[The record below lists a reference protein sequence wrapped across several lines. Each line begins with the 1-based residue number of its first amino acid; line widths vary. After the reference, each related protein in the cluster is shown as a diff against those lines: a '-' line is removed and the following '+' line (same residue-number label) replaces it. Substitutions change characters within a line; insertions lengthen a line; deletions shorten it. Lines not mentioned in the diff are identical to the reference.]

1 MASITK
7 RGKTYQYT
15 VSRYTNGK
23 YDPIRKGGFKSKKE
37 AEVAALEVELQTKK
51 NRTVIVKDK
60 SFAMLFKEWINTY
73 KNDIQDKTK
82 RRYIA
87 HQKLVEEYFKDMPVQ
102 AISKSDYQQFLNK
115 YADKH
120 AKESTRK
127 LNTNIRACIKSAVE
141 DGYIQKDFTNNAVI
155 YGKVAAKKEEDK
167 YIEYEEAKKLYKYLI
182 EEDKTYISHYLIL
195 LGLVSGMRFGE
206 LAGLTRNDFDFEENT
221 ITVTKSWNDEE
232 NRLGDTKNEQSKRTL
247 LIDMRVMD
255 KFQEW
260 FSSTDERELIFS
272 DPLEYYGVITNAAVN
287 KAFKKILKQL
297 GIKQITMHGLRHTH
311 GSMLLADG
319 ASVAYVS
326 ERLGHADIQTTNNIY
341 SHVLK
346 KLRAKED
353 RRAIHLF
360 DDALE

>member
-1 MASITK
+1 
-7 RGKTYQYT
+7 
-15 VSRYTNGK
+15 
-23 YDPIRKGGFKSKKE
+23 
-37 AEVAALEVELQTKK
+37 
-51 NRTVIVKDK
+51 
-60 SFAMLFKEWINTY
+60 
-73 KNDIQDKTK
+73 
-82 RRYIA
+82 
-87 HQKLVEEYFKDMPVQ
+87 
-102 AISKSDYQQFLNK
+102 
-115 YADKH
+115 
-120 AKESTRK
+120 
-127 LNTNIRACIKSAVE
+127 
-141 DGYIQKDFTNNAVI
+141 
-155 YGKVAAKKEEDK
+155 
-167 YIEYEEAKKLYKYLI
+167 
-182 EEDKTYISHYLIL
+182 
-195 LGLVSGMRFGE
+195 MRFAAAEQKGYFW
-206 LAGLTRNDFDFEENT
+206 LKFSYK
-221 ITVTKSWNDEE
+221 KSWNDEE

>member
-15 VSRYTNGK
+15 ISHYTNGK
-23 YDPIRKGGFKSKKE
+23 YTPIRKGGFLTKTEAKS
-37 AEVAALEVELQTKK
+37 AALEVELQVKK
-51 NRTVIVKDK
+51 RKTVIVKDK
-60 SFAMLFKEWINTY
+60 SFSKLFKEWIDTY

-82 RRYIA
+82 RRYNA
-87 HQKLVEEYFKDMPVQ
+87 HQKLVEEHFNNKPIQ
-102 AISKSDYQQFLNK
+102 NITKTDYQKFLNK

-127 LNTNIRACIKSAVE
+127 LNTNIRACVKYAINE
-141 DGYIQKDFTNNAVI
+141 GFIQKDFTEGAVI
-155 YGKVAAKKEEDK
+155 YGKIAAKKEEDK
-167 YIEYEEAKKLYKYLI
+167 YIEYDEAKMLYKYLI
-182 EEDKTYISHYLIL
+182 DEKENYTSHYLIL

-206 LAGLTRNDFDFEENT
+206 LAGLTRDDFNFEENMIT
-221 ITVTKSWNDEE
+221 ITKSWNDEE
-232 NRLGDTKNEQSKRTL
+232 NRLGNTKNEQSKRTL
-247 LIDMRVMD
+247 LIDKRTMN
-255 KFQEW
+255 KFHDW
-260 FSSTDERELIFS
+260 FSSTDERKLIFS
-272 DPLEYYGVITNAAVN
+272 DPLEHGVITNAATN
-287 KAFKKILKQL
+287 KALKKILKKL

-346 KLRAKED
+346 KLRAVED
-353 RRAIHLF
+353 KRAMHLF
-360 DDALE
+360 DEHLE